1 MGPRI
6 SVITVD
12 SCGGLWTRFDK
23 MPGFV
28 SRSVFAPRIVESHGN
43 LYGIGMS
50 ADPAEFKPTAGL
62 ERESTDLPPN
72 LKLPRQGPDLPVPSQ
87 HQPDFETCEPLAG
100 V

>member
-1 MGPRI
+1 
-6 SVITVD
+6 
-12 SCGGLWTRFDK
+12 
-23 MPGFV
+23 
-28 SRSVFAPRIVESHGN
+28 
-43 LYGIGMS
+43 MS